1 MFSIPKIQ
9 NNILFYINE
18 NNIYIIHNKCYNI

>member
-9 NNILFYINE
+9 NNILLYTNE
-18 NNIYIIHNKCYNI
+18 NNIYILHNKCYNI